1 MTVIYTRSFK
11 EMSPGRV
18 QETVGESRVEWN
30 LQNTLSKASVIV
42 VRSLVSMLQN
52 SQGETSPDHRA
63 LDTRLKRSGCVL

>member
-52 SQGETSPDHRA
+52 
-63 LDTRLKRSGCVL
+63 